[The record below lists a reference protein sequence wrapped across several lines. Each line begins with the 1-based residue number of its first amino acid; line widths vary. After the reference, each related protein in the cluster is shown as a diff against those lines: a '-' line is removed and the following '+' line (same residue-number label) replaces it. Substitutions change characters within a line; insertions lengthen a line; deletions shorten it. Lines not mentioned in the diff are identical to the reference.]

1 MKTYRINVR
10 QDFEGVVDGT
20 IDIAAK
26 SGKAATNKLKKMSE
40 KKVEKLA
47 HWTSSD
53 LYTTEISFD
62 PTTIIEL

>member
-10 QDFEGVVDGT
+10 QEFTGVVDGI
-20 IDIAAK
+20 IDV
-26 SGKAATNKLKKMSE
+26 SGKSKKSAISKLKKMSE

-62 PTTIIEL
+62 PTTII